1 MIRRVAFF
9 FLLSLFVPK
18 LPAQVPDTVQTIDG
32 VEILAD
38 KISVF
43 SSGLKIEKID
53 STTLSIRQGV
63 SIATLLAE
71 QSAVTVRSYSPGGIA
86 TLSLRGTNS
95 SQSGVFWNGINLQ
108 QPNMGMTDLS
118 RISTFDFSDVS
129 LQSGGASA
137 LLGSGVIGGSL
148 HLSNTMNFSSPLK
161 ASVLL
166 SGGSAGKLGGAVK
179 ISAGNSRLAYTGS
192 LSGDWNKN
200 NFHYTTLSGE
210 QERLEHALVKSA
222 SSIHQ
227 LEYLLNQNQK
237 LTAAI
242 WYQAT
247 DRQIPPTLTMTQS
260 TQQQWDQAIRSS
272 LQWTYL
278 GEKQSFS
285 IRSAFIDEKE
295 HYQNS
300 DALIDALY
308 HLNTLQ
314 AELEYKRSLGKS
326 FSIGSGASADV
337 IRADVP
343 YYEGIEY
350 QPEGSVWAALAFAH
364 QKSQIKS
371 VLNLRQDF
379 SKGYQIP
386 FSPSFSAEIPV
397 FKTVSAN
404 LAISNNFRVPTM
416 NDKYWVPGGNPDL
429 KPEESLNM
437 EAGLEFNFKSGD
449 LVQSKINIDY
459 YNLLIDNLIQWVPVS
474 SGIWT
479 PQNVQKVWS
488 HGIEISSKS
497 DMKYAGFKGYFLFG
511 YNYSPSVYKETTPD
525 EIENLDNQLIYIPLH
540 KVQETFYVVRSS
552 WYAMFSY
559 SLTGKRYVQSDN
571 QKSLPSYSIL
581 DLYGGNTFKT
591 KKLSYRLQL
600 ELRNLFNTSYQS
612 VLYYP
617 EPGRSFSVSLLI
629 TK

>member
-18 LPAQVPDTVQTIDG
+18 LQAQVPDTVQIIDG

-118 RISTFDFSDVS
+118 RISTFDFSNVS

-200 NFHYTTLSGE
+200 NFWYTTLSGD

-227 LEYLLNQNQK
+227 IDYLLNQKQK

-272 LQWTYL
+272 LQWTYS

-300 DALIDALY
+300 DALIDAFY

-364 QKSQIKS
+364 QKSRIKS

-416 NDKYWVPGGNPDL
+416 NDKYWVPGGNPEL

-497 DMKYAGFKGYFLFG
+497 DMKYAGFKGYFLLG

-540 KVQETFYVVRSS
+540 KVQETFYVTKNS

-571 QKSLPSYSIL
+571 QKSLPSYSTL

-617 EPGRSFSVSLLI
+617 EPGRSFSISLLI

>member
-1 MIRRVAFF
+1 MIQRVVFF
-9 FLLSLFVPK
+9 FLLSMVVLK
-18 LPAQVPDTVQTIDG
+18 LPAQVLDSVQTLGG

-43 SSGLKIEKID
+43 SSGMKIEKID

-118 RISTFDFSDVS
+118 RISTFDFSEIS

-148 HLSNTMNFSSPLK
+148 HLSNTMKFSSPLK

-179 ISAGNSRLAYTGS
+179 VSAGNSRLAYTGS

-200 NFHYTTLSGE
+200 NFWYTTLAGE

-227 LEYLLNQNQK
+227 VEYLLNQKQR
-237 LTAAI
+237 LTAGI

-272 LQWTYL
+272 LQWTYS

-285 IRSAFIDEKE
+285 IRSAFVDEKE
-295 HYQNS
+295 HYTND
-300 DALIDALY
+300 DALIDAFY
-308 HLNTLQ
+308 HLNTLLL
-314 AELEYKRSLGKS
+314 ELEYKRSLGKGL
-326 FSIGSGASADV
+326 SIGSGTTAEI

-343 YYEGIEY
+343 YYEGIEF
-350 QPEGSVWAALAFAH
+350 QPEGSVWAALAYTH
-364 QKSQIKS
+364 LQTGLKS

-379 SKGYQIP
+379 SKGYKVP

-397 FKTVSAN
+397 FKTVSAGFG
-404 LAISNNFRVPTM
+404 LSKNFRVPTM
-416 NDKYWVPGGNPDL
+416 NDKYWVPGGNPEL
-429 KPEESLNM
+429 KPEESLNL
-437 EAGLEFNFKSGD
+437 EAGLDFNFKSGE
-449 LVQSKINIDY
+449 LVQSKIGIDY
-459 YNLLIDNLIQWVPVS
+459 YNLLIDNFIQWVPVS

-479 PQNVQKVWS
+479 PQNVQKVRS
-488 HGIEISSKS
+488 HGVEITSKS

-525 EIENLDNQLIYIPLH
+525 QIENLDNQLIYIPLH
-540 KVQETFYVVRSS
+540 KVQETFYVTKNT

-571 QKSLPSYSIL
+571 QKSLPSYSIV

-591 KKLSYRLQL
+591 SKLSYRLQL
-600 ELRNLFNTSYQS
+600 ELRNLFNTTYQS

-617 EPGRSFSVSLLI
+617 EPGRSFIISLLI
-629 TK
+629 TQ

>member
-18 LPAQVPDTVQTIDG
+18 LQAQVPDTVQIIDG

-63 SIATLLAE
+63 SIASLLAE

-148 HLSNTMNFSSPLK
+148 HLSNTMKFSAPLS

-166 SGGSAGKLGGAVK
+166 SGCTAGKLGGAVK

-200 NFHYTTLSGE
+200 NFRYTTLSGD

-227 LEYLLNQNQK
+227 IDYLLNQKQK

-278 GEKQSFS
+278 GDKQSFS
-285 IRSAFIDEKE
+285 TRSAFIDEKE

-300 DALIDALY
+300 DALIDAFY

-314 AELEYKRSLGKS
+314 AELEYKRTLGKS
-326 FSIGSGASADV
+326 FSIGSGVAADV

-364 QKSQIKS
+364 QKSRIKS

-488 HGIEISSKS
+488 HGIEVSSKS
-497 DMKYAGFKGYFLFG
+497 DMQYAGFKGYFLLG

-540 KVQETFYVVRSS
+540 KVQETFYVTKSS

-571 QKSLPSYSIL
+571 QKSLPSYSTL